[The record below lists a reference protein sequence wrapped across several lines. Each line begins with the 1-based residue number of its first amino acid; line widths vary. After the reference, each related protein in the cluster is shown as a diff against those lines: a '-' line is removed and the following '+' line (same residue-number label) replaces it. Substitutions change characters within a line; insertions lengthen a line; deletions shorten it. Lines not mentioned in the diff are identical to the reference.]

1 MSALWAPLGSGGGA
15 DVQAGGRWLRVVPR
29 VPTRLAR
36 LPFVL
41 VLIAFFGAGMAGL
54 LMLNTTLQNQAFQ
67 FRILNRQATVLAYD
81 QAVLQAQIDQLRA
94 PPELARHASALGM
107 RPNPRP
113 AFLVVPGSKVVG
125 KAKPVSGNESPDLI
139 VRTPAELA
147 AQQAAAEAKKRAAAA
162 AKAAEEQR
170 SAAAAEVAERAAA
183 EQAQR
188 RATRGGAGEPDS
200 TDQGIR

>member
-67 FRILNRQATVLAYD
+67 FRTLNRQATALAYD
-81 QAVLQAQIDQLRA
+81 QAALQAQIDQLRA
-94 PPELARHASALGM
+94 PPELARQASALGM

-113 AFLVVPGSKVVG
+113 AFLVVPGGKVVG
-125 KAKPVSGNESPDLI
+125 KAKPVNGDESPDLI

-147 AQQAAAEAKKRAAAA
+147 AREAAAEAKKRAAAA
-162 AKAAEEQR
+162 KAAEKQR
-170 SAAAAEVAERAAA
+170 STAATEAAERAAA

-188 RATRGGAGEPDS
+188 RAQRGGTGESDS
-200 TDQGIR
+200 ADQGIR